1 MLKTSCEL
9 SYTFINIKQLYNYTM
24 EDTKTTITIN
34 KETWKRLSNRKAY
47 PSQTFD
53 TIINNLME
61 YEKAQIH
68 YNLNEKEEN
77 KNETKK

>member
-1 MLKTSCEL
+1 MEKIE
-9 SYTFINIKQLYNYTM
+9 IK
-24 EDTKTTITIN
+24 

-53 TIINNLME
+53 TIINNLMD

-68 YNLNEKEEN
+68 YDLNNKEE
-77 KNETKK
+77 K